1 MKKLLLPIVIFLVI
15 ISCQKKVDELPPATQ
30 TGANTFGAKVNGNMW
45 MPAEAPFPGAAKL
58 EASYFP
64 SGVRISARNLASS
77 PTETEFEFFINNVDA
92 PGTYPLNTTTQV
104 YPNQT
109 ASYGYYVLRTFTPK
123 NEWVTSSTIGGA
135 VNITKNDTVNH
146 IISGTFQFDAVNMY
160 GNPDTLHATEG
171 RFDIKITF

>member
-1 MKKLLLPIVIFLVI
+1 MKKLLLPFVFSLVI
-15 ISCQKKVDELPPATQ
+15 ISCQKKVDELPPATD
-30 TGANTFGAKVNGNMW
+30 TGANTFGAKVNSQMW
-45 MPAEAPFPGAAKL
+45 VPADAPFPGAAKL

-64 SGVRISARNLASS
+64 SGVRIRARNLASS
-77 PTETEFEFFINNVDA
+77 PTETEFEFFIKNLDA
-92 PGTYPLNTTTQV
+92 PGTYPLNATTQI

-109 ASYGYYVLRTFTPK
+109 GSYGYYILRKLNPM
-123 NEWVTSSTIGGA
+123 NEWVTSATIGGA

-160 GNPDTLHATEG
+160 GTPDTLHVTEG